1 MLRIFQWAA
10 TAAFLMCPAV
20 SQAMSLDQA
29 IREAVS
35 TNPRIGEAA
44 ANRRAVDLEVRQA
57 QGGLLP
63 QVRLY
68 GEAGFERGRRFD
80 SIPSAKD
87 DDWRRGGE
95 GGVVVRQLLFDG
107 GATINEIYRQMAR
120 SDAAAWRTFERA
132 ELTALDTIEAFVDII
147 RYSESLAAAR
157 RNIQVHRD
165 LGQNVE
171 SRFEGGRAGVGDREQ
186 VRERLEAA
194 LAIEAELK
202 IRLEEANAAFR
213 RTVGK
218 EPLALKSPP
227 RIGGL
232 PANKKEALELTL
244 KSNPTLLASHSDV
257 TASQRAYDAALG
269 PMLPT
274 VALEGRA
281 SSGRNSSE
289 RTGRFDDATAKIA
302 LSWDVFDGGTRAA
315 RRSEL
320 SERVTEQQ
328 LRLDALRRS
337 AFESVDRAWA
347 ARANSG
353 ARVTSLVAQVAA
365 AETVVKAYRSEYEL
379 GQRTLLDLLNAEN
392 GIFNAKL
399 SLASARMVAVF
410 ADYQLLATSGRLL
423 SRLNITPPEE
433 SRLRAEQQRNLFP
446 DIFASPLR

>member
-1 MLRIFQWAA
+1 
-10 TAAFLMCPAV
+10 
-20 SQAMSLDQA
+20 MSLEQA
-29 IREAVS
+29 IREAVV

-44 ANRRAVDLEVRQA
+44 ANRRSVDFEVRQA

-63 QVRLY
+63 QVRVY

-80 SIPSAKD
+80 TIPTPGNDA
-87 DDWRRGGE
+87 WRRGGE
-95 GGVVVRQLLFDG
+95 AGVVVRQLLFDG
-107 GATINEIYRQMAR
+107 GSTINEIYRQMAR

-132 ELTALDTIEAFVDII
+132 ELTALDTVEAFVDII

-157 RNIQVHRD
+157 RNIQVHQG
-165 LGQNVE
+165 LGRNVE
-171 SRFEGGRAGVGDREQ
+171 TRFDGGRAGVGDRDQ

-202 IRLEEANAAFR
+202 IRLEEAKAAFR

-218 EPLALKSPP
+218 EPGGLKAPP

-232 PANKKEALELTL
+232 PASKQQALELTL
-244 KSNPTLLASHSDV
+244 ASNPTLLASHSDV
-257 TASQRAYDAALG
+257 TASKRAYDASLG
-269 PMLPT
+269 PLLPT
-274 VALEGRA
+274 VGLEAGL
-281 SSGRNSSE
+281 SHGRNSSD
-289 RTGRFDDATAKIA
+289 RTGRFDDASAKVA
-302 LSWDVFDGGTRAA
+302 MSWNIFDGGTRAA

-328 LRLDALRRS
+328 MRLDALRRS
-337 AFESVDRAWA
+337 AFESVDRAWT

-353 ARVTSLVAQVAA
+353 ARVGSLAAQVKA
-365 AETVVKAYRSEYEL
+365 AETVVKAYQSEYEL

-392 GIFNAKL
+392 GLFNAKL

-423 SRLNITPPEE
+423 SRLNIAPPDE
-433 SRLRAEQQRNLFP
+433 SRLRLEQQRSLFP
-446 DIFASPLR
+446 DIFATPLR